1 MRSADCRIPEPVA
14 DSARRE
20 NADSPPGQS
29 LKVLLSV
36 NLTLRTFLSW
46 TRVCEPEPLRK
57 SLGPRSQR
65 GAVFRKPQRAG
76 SLSWRDRARFPE
88 A

>member
-1 MRSADCRIPEPVA
+1 M
-14 DSARRE
+14 
-20 NADSPPGQS
+20 
-29 LKVLLSV
+29 

-65 GAVFRKPQRAG
+65 GAHAPRRYVARGYNVVRWTEMRKGGHFAAVEEPGALAEDIR
-76 SLSWRDRARFPE
+76 LFARQFHQME
-88 A
+88 I